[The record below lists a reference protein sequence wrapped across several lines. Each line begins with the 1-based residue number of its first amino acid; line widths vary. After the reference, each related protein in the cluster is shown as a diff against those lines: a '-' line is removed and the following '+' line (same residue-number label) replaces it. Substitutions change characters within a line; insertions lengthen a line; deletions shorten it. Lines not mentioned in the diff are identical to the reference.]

1 MSANTIQVVVPE
13 GVSEGQV
20 FVVQLSNG
28 QTLSVTCPRGA
39 YPGTTLSVTGG
50 QSLFAR
56 AFRED
61 SSESKNSTETKYHH
75 REDIVTWIDSRSYG
89 SPYDER
95 VYTWNRIPDS
105 EAEFRAAKRLLCRTP
120 QGAACLL
127 SMATLIYCNPRTTK
141 LGEIC
146 MRLSIHPDVNFSRA
160 LRDFSSRMKSDP
172 SIAASYIQGTRPG
185 NRYALPSTL
194 TCKIRT
200 QHVDVRAGRHKV
212 FVYSTGA
219 DTPRPITMKAT
230 ASGEFLA
237 KEFSSLMV
245 EVCPSGIFRHF
256 KEKRSKDVLRR
267 IATVQVDRFMNELI
281 ACSSLSSSDVERRIR
296 PLLHSTVSWRHQSY
310 VVVVVVVV
318 VVLSFMIIIT
328 SLSLS
333 SHLSIHLKHAPHLDN
348 RYAIQKALKS
358 VSLYA
363 TNPIVVTRF
372 EVESH
377 SRPQTLGVKK
387 DGTLVQGTRVRLWVA
402 KRPGVDGLPA
412 PLHLFFP
419 INGSA
424 PSLINV
430 GSL

>member
-310 VVVVVVVV
+310 VVVVV
-318 VVLSFMIIIT
+318 LYDHHHI
-328 SLSLS
+328 SLSLFT
-333 SHLSIHLKHAPHLDN
+333 SI
-348 RYAIQKALKS
+348 YS
-358 VSLYA
+358 
-363 TNPIVVTRF
+363 
-372 EVESH
+372 
-377 SRPQTLGVKK
+377 PQTCPTFGQQIRHPKSFEKCFTVRNKSHCRDTFRSRIALSTSNIGCQKRRYIGPRYESSTLGCKK
-387 DGTLVQGTRVRLWVA
+387 ARRRWSSCSVAFIFPNQWQCTLF
-402 KRPGVDGLPA
+402 D
-412 PLHLFFP
+412 
-419 INGSA
+419 
-424 PSLINV
+424 
-430 GSL
+430 